1 MPELSKVFDTH
12 GLLARHL
19 PGYTRRVAQ
28 EDMAL
33 MVDEALSYSRHLA
46 VEAGTGIGKTFGYLV
61 PALMSGRRTAISTGT
76 LTLQDQLFKR
86 DLPLLGAVVGRPVRV
101 ALLKGRRNYLCRH
114 RLETA
119 RQGAVR
125 DPALL
130 DRLAAVHHW
139 ARTEDSGDLTL
150 IDDFTND
157 YSLRTWITSTADNC
171 LGGRCPQLDDCFLV
185 EARRRAMAADVVVVN
200 HHLLLADLTL
210 KEAGFGQLLPDLE
223 AVIVDEAHQLPDIA
237 QQFFGVSVGSREL
250 QNLARDVV
258 AETRAAGISGELEPL
273 ADDLARAAADARLEF
288 GEHRGRLH
296 WNACP
301 SGVNQS
307 LRDWEGA
314 LERMATALEEAR
326 GMNPGLERCWER
338 SRDGIARLKALDDDE
353 SRGLRWVEVSRHSFA
368 AHWTPLDVGAELGER
383 IRAQDGTW
391 VFTSA
396 TLAVGD
402 DFSHFLGRIG
412 VPDAGS
418 AVLPSPFNYR
428 ENARLYLPQGLPQP
442 AAPDYIERVL
452 ACVWPLIEAA
462 GGGAFLLFTS
472 YRALNAAAA
481 WIDGRALPGPLLVQ
495 GEGPR
500 TELLTRFRST
510 TDAVLLGTSSF
521 WQGVDVRGPALRLVV
536 IDKLPFAAPGD
547 PLIQARLHAI
557 RRDGGD
563 PFSEFQLPQAVLALK
578 QGVGRLIRDFSDR
591 GLVVICDPR
600 LRTRHYGRVFLE
612 SLPPMPILDE
622 PDQALGFVDSLP
634 KGAGSDGSADTP
646 TDSRADTRNETR
658 AHAPKDSRADT
669 GTETCADPGI
679 ERREI
684 AGI

>member
-1 MPELSKVFDTH
+1 MPELAEVFDAH

-19 PGYTRRVAQ
+19 PDYTRRLAQ
-28 EDMAL
+28 EDMAR
-33 MVDEALSYSRHLA
+33 MVDEALSQQRHLA

-61 PALMSGRRTAISTGT
+61 PALLSGRRAAISTGT

-101 ALLKGRRNYLCRH
+101 ALLKGRSNYLCRH
-114 RLETA
+114 RLDTA

-125 DPALL
+125 EPTLL
-130 DRLAAVHHW
+130 HRLETVHHW
-139 ARTEDSGDLTL
+139 ARTSGSGDLTAM
-150 IDDFTND
+150 DDFTED
-157 YSLRTWITSTADNC
+157 YSLRPWITSTADNC
-171 LGGRCPQLDDCFLV
+171 LGSRCPRLDDCFLV

-210 KEAGFGQLLPDLE
+210 KEAGFGQLLPDLQ
-223 AVIVDEAHQLPDIA
+223 AVIVDEAHQLPEIA
-237 QQFFGVSVGSREL
+237 QQFFGISLGSREL
-250 QNLARDVV
+250 RNLARDVV

-273 ADDLARAAADARLEF
+273 ADTLARAAADARLEF
-288 GEHRGRLH
+288 GDHRGRLP

-301 SGVNQS
+301 LSVNQS
-307 LRDWEGA
+307 LRDWECA
-314 LERMATALEEAR
+314 LERLASALEGAR
-326 GMNPGLERCWER
+326 DMNPGLERCWER
-338 SRDGIARLKALDDDE
+338 SRDGMARLKALDDDE

-383 IRAQDGTW
+383 IQAQDGTW

-402 DFSHFLGRIG
+402 DFSHFLSRVG
-412 VPDAGS
+412 VPDADS

-428 ENARLYLPQGLPQP
+428 ENARLYLPRGLPQP
-442 AAPDYIERVL
+442 AAPDYVERVL
-452 ACVWPLIEAA
+452 DRVWPLVEAC

-472 YRALNAAAA
+472 YRALNAARG

-500 TELLTRFRST
+500 TELLTRFRGT
-510 TDAVLLGTSSF
+510 TNAVLLGTSSF

-536 IDKLPFAAPGD
+536 IDKLPFASPGD

-557 RRDGGD
+557 RLEGGD
-563 PFSEFQLPQAVLALK
+563 PFTEFQLPQAVLALK

-600 LRTRHYGRVFLE
+600 LRTRGYGRLILE
-612 SLPPMPILDE
+612 SLPDMPVLE
-622 PDQALGFVDSLP
+622 EQVQALDFIASLS
-634 KGAGSDGSADTP
+634 AG
-646 TDSRADTRNETR
+646 
-658 AHAPKDSRADT
+658 
-669 GTETCADPGI
+669 ADPGAGP
-679 ERREI
+679 EHREA
-684 AGI
+684 AGV

>member
-1 MPELSKVFDTH
+1 MPELAEVFDAH

-19 PGYTRRVAQ
+19 PDYTRRLAQ
-28 EDMAL
+28 EDMAQ
-33 MVDEALSYSRHLA
+33 MVDEALSQRRHLA

-61 PALMSGRRTAISTGT
+61 PALQSGRRTAISTGT

-86 DLPLLGAVVGRPVRV
+86 DLPLLGTVVGRPVRV
-101 ALLKGRRNYLCRH
+101 ALLKGRSNYLCRH

-125 DPALL
+125 EPTLL
-130 DRLAAVHHW
+130 HRLEAVHHW
-139 ARTEDSGDLTL
+139 ARTAGSGDLTAM
-150 IDDFTND
+150 DDFTED
-157 YSLRTWITSTADNC
+157 YSLRPWITSTADNC
-171 LGGRCPQLDDCFLV
+171 LGSRCPRLDDCFLV

-223 AVIVDEAHQLPDIA
+223 AVIVDEAHQLPEIA
-237 QQFFGVSVGSREL
+237 QQFFGISLGSREL
-250 QNLARDVV
+250 RNLARDVV

-273 ADDLARAAADARLEF
+273 ADALARAAADARLEF
-288 GEHRGRLH
+288 GDHRGRLP

-314 LERMATALEEAR
+314 LERLAAALEGAR
-326 GMNPGLERCWER
+326 DMNPGLERCWER
-338 SRDGIARLKALDDDE
+338 SRDGLARLKALDEDE

-402 DFSHFLGRIG
+402 DFSHFLSRVG
-412 VPDAGS
+412 VPDAES

-428 ENARLYLPQGLPQP
+428 ENARLYLPRGLPQP
-442 AAPDYIERVL
+442 AAPDYVERVL
-452 ACVWPLIEAA
+452 ACVWPLVEAC

-472 YRALNAAAA
+472 YRALNAARG

-500 TELLTRFRST
+500 TELLTQFRST
-510 TDAVLLGTSSF
+510 TNAVLLGTSSF

-536 IDKLPFAAPGD
+536 IDKLPFASPGD

-557 RRDGGD
+557 RLDGGD
-563 PFSEFQLPQAVLALK
+563 PFTEFQLPQAVLALK

-600 LRTRHYGRVFLE
+600 LRTRGYGRLILE
-612 SLPPMPILDE
+612 SLPAMPE
-622 PDQALGFVDSLP
+622 MEEQEQALDFIASL
-634 KGAGSDGSADTP
+634 SAD
-646 TDSRADTRNETR
+646 ADLGARLE
-658 AHAPKDSRADT
+658 H
-669 GTETCADPGI
+669 
-679 ERREI
+679 REA
-684 AGI
+684 AGV

>member
-1 MPELSKVFDTH
+1 MPELAEVFDTH

-28 EDMAL
+28 EDMAR
-33 MVDEALSYSRHLA
+33 MVDEALSQRRHLA

-61 PALMSGRRTAISTGT
+61 PALLGGRRTAISTGT

-101 ALLKGRRNYLCRH
+101 ALLKGRSNYLCRH

-125 DPALL
+125 ERALRH
-130 DRLAAVHHW
+130 RLESVHRW
-139 ARTEDSGDLTL
+139 ARSTRNGDLTAV
-150 IDDFTND
+150 DDFTED
-157 YSLRTWITSTADNC
+157 YALRAWITSTADNC
-171 LGGRCPQLDDCFLV
+171 LGSRCPHLDDCFLV
-185 EARRRAMAADVVVVN
+185 EARRRAMAADVIVVN

-210 KEAGFGQLLPDLE
+210 KEAGFGQLLPDLQ
-223 AVIVDEAHQLPDIA
+223 AVIVDEAHQLPEIA
-237 QQFFGVSVGSREL
+237 QQFFGVSLGSREM

-258 AETRAAGISGELEPL
+258 AETRAAGVAGELEPL
-273 ADDLARAAADARLEF
+273 ADALARAAADARLEF
-288 GEHRGRLH
+288 GDHRGRLH

-314 LERMATALEEAR
+314 LERLASALEETR
-326 GMNPGLERCWER
+326 DMNPGLERCWER
-338 SRDGIARLKALDDDE
+338 SRDGIARLHALDDDD

-383 IRAQDGTW
+383 IQAQDGTW

-396 TLAVGD
+396 TLAVGE
-402 DFSHFLGRIG
+402 DFSHFLSRVG
-412 VPDAGS
+412 VPDADS
-418 AVLPSPFNYR
+418 TVLSSPFNFR

-442 AAPDYIERVL
+442 AASDYVDRAL
-452 ACVWPLIEAA
+452 SSVWPLIEAG

-472 YRALNAAAA
+472 YRALNAARA
-481 WIDGRALPGPLLVQ
+481 WIDDRALPGPLLVQ

-557 RRDGGD
+557 RLDGGD
-563 PFSEFQLPQAVLALK
+563 PFMEFQLPQAVLALK

-622 PDQALGFVDSLP
+622 LDKALEFVGSLP
-634 KGAGSDGSADTP
+634 PIVSQDASPVSVRRGTVATGSHVT
-646 TDSRADTRNETR
+646 
-658 AHAPKDSRADT
+658 
-669 GTETCADPGI
+669 
-679 ERREI
+679 
-684 AGI
+684 